1 MKARKE
7 LGKDSMG
14 IQKTMR
20 TKDYLGD
27 GIGQLPLNALT
38 CLIAQITY
46 FYTDKVG
53 VAAASAATM
62 LVIAKVI
69 DAFTD
74 LAMGKIMDKVHSPEG
89 RCKPWFKWM
98 SLPIAVI
105 MVLLFTVPKSAP
117 AGVQNAYILITE
129 ILASAVIYTAIAI
142 PYGAI
147 MAVRTDS
154 AEERGKMGIFRSIFG
169 YAVGMVIAILL
180 IPITNMLGGDQ
191 AAWIKVATVFAVVS
205 FVGMLI
211 LYRSSKETAGKT
223 ATGNGSDDDLPF
235 SKEMGLLFH
244 NKYWVLMLFANLVM
258 NISYGLSSASGTYYT
273 KYILGNDNLVA
284 LLGAVGMIPTLLGF
298 ALVGPM
304 TKKLGMAKT
313 CQIAC
318 LIGIAG
324 GIYRVFTPYSLV
336 SCLVGGSMITFANI
350 PIMCLMGAM
359 VNNCVEY
366 NDWKFHHRMLGLSNS
381 ASSFGSKIGSGIGG
395 SLIGW
400 ILGACGYISGADAAS
415 QPASVTGGIFAF
427 AIYIP
432 LILLIILVILFHKY
446 DLEKIYPKIV
456 AELQARSTE
465 EKKS

>member
-1 MKARKE
+1 MKAGKE

-20 TKDYLGD
+20 TRDYLGD
-27 GIGQLPLNALT
+27 GIGQLPLNALS

-62 LVIAKVI
+62 LVIAKI
-69 DAFTD
+69 LDAFTD
-74 LAMGKIMDKVHSPEG
+74 LVMGKIMDKVHSPEG
-89 RCKPWFKWM
+89 KCRPWFKWM
-98 SLPIAVI
+98 SVPIAVV
-105 MVLLFTVPKSAP
+105 MVLLFTVPKNASN
-117 AGVQNAYILITE
+117 GVQSLYILITE
-129 ILASAVIYTAIAI
+129 ILASAVVYTAIAI
-142 PYGAI
+142 PYGAM
-147 MAVRTDS
+147 MAMRTDS
-154 AEERGKMGIFRSIFG
+154 AEERGKMGIFRTIFG

-180 IPITNMLGGDQ
+180 IPITNMLGGNQ
-191 AAWIKVATVFAVVS
+191 AAWIKVATVFAVIS
-205 FVGMLI
+205 FMSMII
-211 LYRSSKETAGKT
+211 LYRSSRETAGNAQT
-223 ATGNGSDDDLPF
+223 EGEQDDLPF
-235 SKEMGLLFH
+235 SQEIKMLFQ
-244 NKYWVLMLFANLVM
+244 NRYWVLMLAANLVM

-313 CQIAC
+313 CQTAC

-336 SCLVGGSMITFANI
+336 SCLVGGSMITFSNI
-350 PIMCLMGAM
+350 PIMCLIGAM

-366 NDWKFHHRMLGLSNS
+366 NDWKFHHRMVGLSNS

-427 AIYIP
+427 SIYIP
-432 LILLIILVILFHKY
+432 LILLIIMVILFHKY

-456 AELQARSTE
+456 SQLQERNQ
-465 EKKS
+465 EKTAS